1 MVFIQSKGKVTQSIA
16 LFDKHFNFSYSD
28 PRAFDTIDINYA
40 EIAPQPSEQVEEN
53 EWLRIVGFAWMAIGL
68 FQLLFALYS
77 GYSINGKGFWIL
89 VGGLCVFW
97 SYASVVK
104 YTVIKTEYGNIC
116 IIHDDKHDKII
127 SELQAKRSQ
136 YRDPLFGSCQF
147 PVFSGSYCC
156 LKSRKEMHVK
166 NSISAAST
174 NTSTYSESLLFS
186 DVGQSDQEYQPTEN
200 NLTGHKIE

>member
-16 LFDKHFNFSYSD
+16 LFDEYFNFSYSD
-28 PRAFDTIDINYA
+28 PRAFDTIDINYTD
-40 EIAPQPSEQVEEN
+40 IAPQPTEQVEEN

-77 GYSINGKGFWIL
+77 GYSTSGKGFWIL

-104 YTVIKTEYGNIC
+104 YTVIKTEHGNIC

-127 SELQAKRSQ
+127 SELQAKRSE
-136 YRDPLFGSCQF
+136 YRNSLPGSGSF
-147 PVFSGSYCC
+147 TLFSGRYCC
-156 LKSRKEMHVK
+156 LKSRKEFSGEHSFSVSPV
-166 NSISAAST
+166 NAST
-174 NTSTYSESLLFS
+174 HSLSQPALFS
-186 DVGQSDQEYQPTEN
+186 SQTDPERQ
-200 NLTGHKIE
+200 